1 MFTTN
6 FNNYLE
12 KSQEANVLAKVK
24 KDFWINFI
32 TNILLV
38 TIFTT
43 LFLNTRS
50 NIFNI
55 FFIVATLFFSYNSF
69 TILRDYTNLKIYFK
83 LKTIYLTQDIKELNK
98 DIITD
103 EKDLDL
109 FLLQINKELEKAIK
123 PVAPVP
129 VPIAEDK
136 EFIQTIKEI
145 ENTNIVSASTTNN
158 NLNFIPRIDEV
169 FNNNTIEDIIN
180 PNLKKKAKQKLKQV
194 ADTEKL
200 KGNFKVKLEE
210 CMNYVSV
217 TNFGIVTGSYCKN
230 KYCPVCSKAKEFKN
244 KILIEELLK
253 NFSDKTILF
262 ATFTT
267 KTITVKSI
275 NEVKEQREK
284 LTKAYSKLIRKLKNV
299 TGYIKK
305 IEVVYNEE
313 TNKLNIHIHAI
324 LLVKNYANSYI
335 TQKKWL
341 EYWQEATGDNTIKQV
356 KIILINKEEKSLKK
370 LSSYVAKE
378 NLDKMKI
385 SDEISNLFEIAEEK
399 KRDLTFGGEFKEAKK
414 VTEAEMKKNRK
425 QYAKSIGDKLVNLY
439 WSREQNTYIN

>member
-1 MFTTN
+1 MFTIN
-6 FNNYLE
+6 FNKYLT
-12 KSQEANVLAKVK
+12 KSQVDDNTIAEIK
-24 KDFWINFI
+24 KDFKIHSLI
-32 TNILLV
+32 NILLIL
-38 TIFTT
+38 IFITV
-43 LFLNTRS
+43 FLKTRS
-50 NIFNI
+50 SIFNV
-55 FFIVATLFFSYNSF
+55 FFFVATLFYCYNLF
-69 TILRDYTNLKIYFK
+69 TNLRDYTNLKIYFK
-83 LKTIYLTQDIKELNK
+83 LKAFDYNK
-98 DIITD
+98 GIEEFITD
-103 EKDLDL
+103 EKD

-123 PVAPVP
+123 PVTSVPVP
-129 VPIAEDK
+129 VVAEEDFVK
-136 EFIQTIKEI
+136 AIKEI
-145 ENTNIVSASTTNN
+145 ESASTITNN
-158 NLNFIPRIDEV
+158 NLIPRIDEV
-169 FNNNTIEDIIN
+169 FSNSTIENIIN
-180 PNLKKKAKQKLKQV
+180 PNLKKKAKQKLKQI
-194 ADTEKL
+194 EKTQEL
-200 KGNFKVKLEE
+200 KGNFKRKIEE
-210 CMNYVSV
+210 CLNYVSV

-275 NEVKEQREK
+275 DEVKEHREK

-356 KIILINKEEKSLKK
+356 KIIPISKEEKSLKK
-370 LSSYVAKE
+370 ISSYVAKADDIE
-378 NLDKMKI
+378 RMKI
-385 SDEISNLFEIAEEK
+385 SDEISNLFEMAEEK

-425 QYAKSIGDKLVNLY
+425 QYAKLIGNKLVNLY
-439 WSREQNTYIN
+439 WDKEQNTYIN

>member
-12 KSQEANVLAKVK
+12 KSQEANILTEVK
-24 KDFWINFI
+24 KDFRINFTI
-32 TNILLV
+32 NILLIL
-38 TIFTT
+38 IFTT
-43 LFLNTRS
+43 LFLNTEK
-50 NIFNI
+50 NVLNI
-55 FFIVATLFFSYNSF
+55 FFIVATLFCGYNSF
-69 TILRDYTNLKIYFK
+69 TMLRDYTNLKIYFK
-83 LKTIYLTQDIKELNK
+83 LKAFDYNK
-98 DIITD
+98 GIEEFVVTD

-129 VPIAEDK
+129 VPIAEDN
-136 EFIQTIKEI
+136 FLQTIKEI
-145 ENTNIVSASTTNN
+145 ENTNIASASTTNN
-158 NLNFIPRIDEV
+158 NFIPRIDEV

-180 PNLKKKAKQKLKQV
+180 PSLKRKAKQKLKQV

-200 KGNFKVKLEE
+200 KGNFKQKLEE

-217 TNFGIVTGSYCKN
+217 TEYGLVTGSYCKN

-275 NEVKEQREK
+275 DEVKEQREK

-313 TNKLNIHIHAI
+313 TNKLNIHIHSI

-356 KIILINKEEKSLKK
+356 KIILISKEEKSLKK

-385 SDEISNLFEIAEEK
+385 SDEISNLFQVAEEK
-399 KRDLTFGGEFKEAKK
+399 KRDITFGGDFKEAKK
-414 VTEAEMKKNRK
+414 NIEAEMKKNRK

-439 WSREQNTYIN
+439 WNKEENTYIN

>member
-12 KSQEANVLAKVK
+12 KSQEANILTEVK
-24 KDFWINFI
+24 KDFRINFTI
-32 TNILLV
+32 NILLIL
-38 TIFTT
+38 IFTT
-43 LFLNTRS
+43 LFLNTEK
-50 NIFNI
+50 NVLNI
-55 FFIVATLFFSYNSF
+55 FFIVATLFCGYNSF
-69 TILRDYTNLKIYFK
+69 TMLRDYTNLKIYFK
-83 LKTIYLTQDIKELNK
+83 LKAFDYNK
-98 DIITD
+98 GIEEFVVTD

-129 VPIAEDK
+129 VPIAEDN
-136 EFIQTIKEI
+136 FLQTIKEI

-158 NLNFIPRIDEV
+158 NLIPRIDEV

-200 KGNFKVKLEE
+200 KGNFKGKIEE
-210 CMNYVSV
+210 CLNYVSV
-217 TNFGIVTGSYCKN
+217 TEYGLVTGSYCKN

-275 NEVKEQREK
+275 DEVKEQREK

-313 TNKLNIHIHAI
+313 TNKLNIHIHSI

-335 TQKKWL
+335 TKKKWL

-356 KIILINKEEKSLKK
+356 KIILISKEEKSLKK
-370 LSSYVAKE
+370 LSSYVAKADIE
-378 NLDKMKI
+378 RMKI

-439 WSREQNTYIN
+439 WNREENTYIN

>member
-1 MFTTN
+1 MFTIN

-12 KSQEANVLAKVK
+12 KSQEANALTKVK
-24 KDFWINFI
+24 KDFRINFTI
-32 TNILLV
+32 NILLIL
-38 TIFTT
+38 IFTT

-50 NIFNI
+50 NIFNV
-55 FFIVATLFFSYNSF
+55 FFIVATLFCCYNLF
-69 TILRDYTNLKIYFK
+69 TNLKDYTNLKIYFK
-83 LKTIYLTQDIKELNK
+83 LIHLTQDIDIKELNK

-109 FLLQINKELEKAIK
+109 FLLQIINKELEKAIK
-123 PVAPVP
+123 PVTPVP
-129 VPIAEDK
+129 VAEN
-136 EFIQTIKEI
+136 FIQTIKEI
-145 ENTNIVSASTTNN
+145 ENTNIANIVSASSTNN
-158 NLNFIPRIDEV
+158 NFIPTVNEV
-169 FNNNTIEDIIN
+169 FSDNAIENIIN
-180 PNLKKKAKQKLKQV
+180 PNLKRKAKQKLKQV

-200 KGNFKVKLEE
+200 KGNFKQKLEE

-217 TNFGIVTGSYCKN
+217 TEYGIVTGSYCKN

-253 NFSDKTILF
+253 NFFDKTILF

-267 KTITVKSI
+267 KTITVKNI
-275 NEVKEQREK
+275 DEVKEHREK

-356 KIILINKEEKSLKK
+356 KIILISKEEKSLKK

-385 SDEISNLFEIAEEK
+385 SDEISNLFLEAEEK
-399 KRDLTFGGEFKEAKK
+399 KRDITYGGNFKEAKK
-414 VTEAEMKKNRK
+414 VIEAEMKKNRK
-425 QYAKSIGDKLVNLY
+425 QYAKNIGDKLVNLY
-439 WSREQNTYIN
+439 WSKEQNTYIN

>member
-1 MFTTN
+1 MFTSN

-12 KSQEANVLAKVK
+12 KSQEANVLAEVK

-32 TNILLV
+32 TNILLI

-43 LFLNTRS
+43 LFFNTR
-50 NIFNI
+50 NNVFNI
-55 FFIVATLFFSYNSF
+55 FFIVATLFCCYNSF
-69 TILRDYTNLKIYFK
+69 TSLKDYANLKIYFK
-83 LKTIYLTQDIKELNK
+83 LKSLKEK
-98 DIITD
+98 FEDVTEFVTE
-103 EKDLDL
+103 EKD
-109 FLLQINKELEKAIK
+109 FILQINSQLEKVIAPV
-123 PVAPVP
+123 PVAPV
-129 VPIAEDK
+129 VEEKD
-136 EFIQTIKEI
+136 FIEAIKEI
-145 ENTNIVSASTTNN
+145 ENIVPVPNAEATTNN
-158 NLNFIPRIDEV
+158 NFIPKVDEV
-169 FNNNTIEDIIN
+169 FSNSAIENIIN
-180 PNLKKKAKQKLKQV
+180 PNLKKKAEQKLKH
-194 ADTEKL
+194 TEKIKEI
-200 KGNFKVKLEE
+200 KGNIKEKLEE
-210 CMNYVSV
+210 CLNFVSI
-217 TNFGIVTGSYCKN
+217 TDFGVVTGSYCKN
-230 KYCPVCSKAKEFKN
+230 KYCPVCSKIKEFKN

-267 KTITVKSI
+267 KTITVTGI
-275 NEVKEQREK
+275 EEVKEHREK

-305 IEVVYNEE
+305 TEVVYNEE

-324 LLVKNYANSYI
+324 FLVKNYANSYV
-335 TQKKWL
+335 TQKKWR

-356 KIILINKEEKSLKK
+356 KIILISKEEKSLKK

-439 WSREQNTYIN
+439 WSKQQNTYIN

>member
-1 MFTTN
+1 MFTIN
-6 FNNYLE
+6 FNKYLI
-12 KSQEANVLAKVK
+12 KSQVDDSTIEQIK
-24 KDFWINFI
+24 KDFKIHSLI
-32 TNILLV
+32 NILLIL
-38 TIFTT
+38 IFTT
-43 LFLNTRS
+43 VFLNTRS
-50 NIFNI
+50 NIFNV
-55 FFIVATLFFSYNSF
+55 FFFVAILFYCYNLF
-69 TILRDYTNLKIYFK
+69 TGVRDYTNLKIYFK
-83 LKTIYLTQDIKELNK
+83 LKAFDYNK
-98 DIITD
+98 GIEEFITD
-103 EKDLDL
+103 EKDFILE
-109 FLLQINKELEKAIK
+109 INKEIEKVIK

-129 VPIAEDK
+129 VLVVAEEDFTK
-136 EFIQTIKEI
+136 AIKEI
-145 ENTNIVSASTTNN
+145 ENTNIISASTTINN
-158 NLNFIPRIDEV
+158 NLIPKIDEV
-169 FNNNTIEDIIN
+169 FSNTTIENIIN
-180 PNLKKKAKQKLKQV
+180 PNLKMKAKQKLKQI
-194 ADTEKL
+194 EKTQEL
-200 KGNFKVKLEE
+200 KGNFKGKIEE
-210 CMNYVSV
+210 CLNYVSV
-217 TNFGIVTGSYCKN
+217 SEYGAVTGSYCKN

-324 LLVKNYANSYI
+324 LLIKNYANSYI

>member
-12 KSQEANVLAKVK
+12 KSQLAKVK

-83 LKTIYLTQDIKELNK
+83 LKTIHLTQDIKELNK

-123 PVAPVP
+123 PVP
-129 VPIAEDK
+129 VPIAEEDFTK
-136 EFIQTIKEI
+136 AIKEI
-145 ENTNIVSASTTNN
+145 ENTNIISASTTNN

-200 KGNFKVKLEE
+200 KGNFKQKLEE
-210 CMNYVSV
+210 CMNFVSV

-230 KYCPVCSKAKEFKN
+230 KYCPVCSKIKEFKN
-244 KILIEELLK
+244 KTLIEELLN
-253 NFSDKTILF
+253 NFSDRTILF
-262 ATFTT
+262 TTFTT

-275 NEVKEQREK
+275 DEVKEQREK

-305 IEVVYNEE
+305 IEVVYDEE

-414 VTEAEMKKNRK
+414 IIELEMKKNRK
-425 QYAKSIGDKLVNLY
+425 QYAKSIGDKLVNLC
-439 WSREQNTYIN
+439 WDKEQNTYIN